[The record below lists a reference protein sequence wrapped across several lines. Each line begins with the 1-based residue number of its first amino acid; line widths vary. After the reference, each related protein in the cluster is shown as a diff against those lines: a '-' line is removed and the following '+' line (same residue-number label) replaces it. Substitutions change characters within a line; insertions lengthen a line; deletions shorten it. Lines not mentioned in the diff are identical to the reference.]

1 MSADYLKILTV
12 LLMTVSCAG
21 KISAQDNSIGMAYT
35 FSCIGLCY
43 ERDIRQDTF
52 IDLSLKAETGEI
64 LLDRATAPGISASFT
79 WNTILG
85 SRELNETDRID
96 FFAGPGVHVGWSQD
110 FRKGKGINFG
120 LKGSVGLRFRFAR
133 NAEISLCVSP
143 VIGIHMTMQ
152 KEGMRMEY
160 YRYGLLNTIIPEAGI
175 RYRF

>member
-1 MSADYLKILTV
+1 M
-12 LLMTVSCAG
+12 MMVSCAG
-21 KISAQDNSIGMAYT
+21 RLSAQDNSIGMSYT
-35 FSCIGLCY
+35 FSGIGLCY

-64 LLDRATAPGISASFT
+64 LLDRATAPGISASFI

-120 LKGSVGLRFRFAR
+120 LKGNVGLRFRFAR
-133 NAEISLCVSP
+133 NAEITLAISP
-143 VIGIHMTMQ
+143 VIGTHMTFQ
-152 KEGMRMEY
+152 KNSMKMEY
-160 YRYGLLNTIIPEAGI
+160 YRYGLLNAVIPEAGI